1 MIKIDTLR
9 CFSTVAQLGSL
20 LEASARLGRTPSAL
34 SMSLK
39 QLEGHLGARLFET
52 ERKNKLTPLGQE
64 VFRLAQVQ
72 LRQFDDTVTSIEN
85 AANAP
90 QGLIKI
96 ASIPSATGLALPKA
110 ISTLMA
116 QFPHLKVELRDMD
129 SAMVAE
135 ALLHGEAD
143 IGIASGAR
151 SLNGVTCITLFED
164 AFGLLC
170 GRDHPLAKSTS
181 PPTLDDVFAYAF
193 VSNTLCRQLNLSELN
208 AASAGAQL
216 TVHNTHS
223 LIAMTRTNKWVTILP
238 QSVARALPDEL
249 VFRAIDG
256 IDQRRS
262 VSLLVSQRARF
273 PKILEVFSDLLVH
286 SDWT

>member
-1 MIKIDTLR
+1 MIKIEMLR

-20 LEASARLGRTPSAL
+20 MEASTRLGRTPSAL

-39 QLEGHLGARLFET
+39 QFEGHLGARLFET

-64 VFRLAQVQ
+64 VFRIAQAQ

-90 QGLIKI
+90 RGLIKI
-96 ASIPSATGLALPKA
+96 ASIPSATGLALPQA
-110 ISTLMA
+110 ISTIMD
-116 QFPHLKVELRDMD
+116 QHSHLKVELRDMD

-135 ALLHGEAD
+135 AMLHGEAD
-143 IGIASGAR
+143 IGIASGSQ
-151 SLNGVTCITLFED
+151 SLNGVDCVTLFED

-170 GRDHPLAKSTS
+170 GAQHPLAKTKS
-181 PPTLDDVFAYAF
+181 PPTLDDIFSYAF
-193 VSNTLCRQLNLSELN
+193 MSNNLCSQLDLSEVKT
-208 AASAGAQL
+208 ASASARIA
-216 TVHNTHS
+216 VHNTHS
-223 LIAMTRTNKWVTILP
+223 LIAMTRTNNWVTILP

-249 VFRAIDG
+249 VFRPIDG
-256 IDQRRS
+256 ITQRRT
-262 VSLLVSQRARF
+262 VSLLTRQRTRF
-273 PKILEVFSDLLVH
+273 PELLEAFSSLLIQ